1 MNGVPLQTGMAAPSL
16 PPVVANPV
24 PIGQVPQV
32 PDESAFLHSPAP
44 AMPNMSGLSTFGAS
58 VKKYMNSHG
67 AAQSKGLGMSSGQA
81 ASDAAANAGH
91 EVAPEVL
98 GGAYGTPPPFGGVPV
113 PTAPTAAPT
122 PPLDTQGGP

>member
-1 MNGVPLQTGMAAPSL
+1 MNTIPIQGGQL

-44 AMPNMSGLSTFGAS
+44 AMPDMSGLSTFGAS
-58 VKKYMNSHG
+58 VKKYMTSQG

-81 ASDAAANAGH
+81 AYTASLNAGPTP
-91 EVAPEVL
+91 APSVL
-98 GGAYGTPPPFGGVPV
+98 AGAYGTPPPFGGVPV